1 MRDFNYRGEIN
12 VLLDREGALAVKDF
26 MTAWP
31 GVPKPTVYSR
41 IHLMLQ
47 DGVLSQV
54 GRGQYIATHKPV
66 FRYEVSDWMR
76 EVNLWLIDHCEGV
89 DLCMYEKGGNL
100 HVEVYKA
107 FIGQVVSILK
117 KKYVKVILDKDEAA
131 FPLALEGYIVVG
143 PMVSDA
149 PLAEVEDVRLPS
161 LEKSLV
167 DRIAES
173 KKDIAPHKL
182 EFQKVMEVY
191 PVNVNRMMR
200 YAARRGLKDELS
212 DCISSLDSE
221 RLKMFSSLQRYL
233 SGIPVLRAWVFGSFA
248 RGEETPES
256 DLDLLVD
263 YDWSSSLSLLD
274 IVRFKLDLEKRLGR
288 EVDLVENG
296 YLKPFAQPSA
306 EREKYLVYEK

>member
-1 MRDFNYRGEIN
+1 MKESSYRGEIAD
-12 VLLDREGALAVKDF
+12 LLDREGALAVEDF

-31 GVPKPTVYSR
+31 DAPKPTVYSR
-41 IHLMLQ
+41 IRLMLQ

-54 GRGQYIATHKPV
+54 GRGMYVATHKPA
-66 FRYEVSDWMR
+66 FRYEVTGWMR
-76 EVNLWLIDHCEGV
+76 EVGMWLVEHCVGV
-89 DLCMYEKGGNL
+89 DTCVYEKDGNL
-100 HVEVYKA
+100 HVEVFRA
-107 FIGQVVSILK
+107 FIPQVTSSLRE
-117 KKYVKVILDKDEAA
+117 KYPKVILDKDEAA
-131 FPLALEGYIVVG
+131 FPVVLDGYIVVG

-149 PLAEVEDVRLPS
+149 PLVEVQDVRLPS

-167 DRIAES
+167 DRIAAD
-173 KKDIAPHKL
+173 KKDYALQKL
-182 EFQKVMEVY
+182 EFQKAMEVY

-200 YAARRGLKDELS
+200 YAARRGLKEELS
-212 DCISSLDSE
+212 DCLSGLDSE
-221 RLKMFSSLQRYL
+221 RMKMFSSLQRYL
-233 SGIPVLRAWVFGSFA
+233 SGIPVQRAWVFGSFA
-248 RGEETPES
+248 RGEETPDS

-274 IVRFKLDLEKRLGR
+274 IVRFKLDLEQRIGR